1 MSFDSRVKSYRAIY
15 LLAASLESASLWSR
29 MRSTGCT
36 GASHSSLPTADVLA
50 HALWLAFLTTASPP
64 RRSCHPLDERQNL
77 TLSEGLIHT
86 DDAGAPQPG
95 KWGQRKLA
103 CVVDERCI
111 PACRCRVN
119 RNCLFAAKAGEIMR
133 PPCLRSGA

>member
-1 MSFDSRVKSYRAIY
+1 MSFDSRVKSYRA
-15 LLAASLESASLWSR
+15 LAASFESASLWSR

-36 GASHSSLPTADVLA
+36 GASHSSLPTADVLG

-77 TLSEGLIHT
+77 TLSEGLNPDFLQMMPEHLS
-86 DDAGAPQPG
+86 QQV
-95 KWGQRKLA
+95 GQRKLA